1 MTKETQ
7 TDLLSENILRE
18 ASPGTFPLTVSSD
31 TLTPPAPVECN
42 PLLRTATIE
51 AANHPIPSTPPN
63 LEHSTNNG
71 SEEPLFRLF
80 SDVIHAISTFNTPV
94 DSPCVCSI
102 PETCKPTTQV
112 SLIRE
117 DPLPSESEIISSVQ
131 YQTITFPD
139 VESISSEQS
148 KDLILSEIISCVQSG
163 DCHKIQV
170 IVLKS
175 K

>member
-1 MTKETQ
+1 MRS
-7 TDLLSENILRE
+7 LLTTHL
-18 ASPGTFPLTVSSD
+18 
-31 TLTPPAPVECN
+31 CC
-42 PLLRTATIE
+42 
-51 AANHPIPSTPPN
+51 
-63 LEHSTNNG
+63 
-71 SEEPLFRLF
+71 
-80 SDVIHAISTFNTPV
+80 